1 MSENLTE
8 QSRVEQRNKVIMR
21 TSMVGIGANVL
32 LAVVKAVIGLAANSI
47 AVTLDAVNNLSDAMS
62 SVITIIG
69 TKLAGRQPDKKHP
82 LGYGRIEYLS
92 AMIVSALVLY
102 AGITA
107 AVESVKKILDPQTPS
122 YTNLAL
128 ILIAI
133 AVVVK
138 IVLGTY
144 VKKKGEQVNSGSLIA
159 SGSDAKFDAIL
170 SASVLA
176 TAILFRATGISLEA
190 YVGVVIAVFIIKA
203 GIEMLKETLDDIL
216 GSRVDREIVE
226 QLKETICEEP
236 EVLGA
241 YDLLLHNYGPDYFVG
256 SVHVEI
262 PDTMTVD
269 QVDELERRLAGI
281 VFQKHGVILSAVGI
295 YAVHTRNDERKRMQT
310 EITRI
315 VMSHE
320 GVLQMHGFYVDENR
334 KQIRLDV
341 VIDFAVENREAVVE
355 EIRQEI
361 IAAYPGYDAGIILDL
376 DF

>member
-21 TSMVGIGANVL
+21 TSMIGIGANVL

-269 QVDELERRLAGI
+269 QVDALERRLAGI

>member
-1 MSENLTE
+1 MSESLTE

-21 TSMVGIGANVL
+21 TSMIGIGANVL

>member
-1 MSENLTE
+1 MSETLTE

-21 TSMVGIGANVL
+21 TSMIGIGANVL